1 MQRIRYSRYLKSI
14 IILLDLVVIASIF
27 IFFFISRN
35 EHLKYNRET
44 WYQNIFSLTLLFLFW
59 MLLSGRTRIYNIPRN
74 LTYTLFLE
82 RLLVHF
88 LLFALGI
95 LLIGKVSYNV
105 FFNSDIYWLSFY
117 LFFFIFLSR
126 SLIFFGIKYFRSL
139 GINHRNIMFLN
150 ENSSTEVLKNILIDR
165 KDYGYRIFDYK
176 RDSSEINIQNLVE
189 FWKENGIHTLFIPT
203 ENDFSEDTEEKIFR
217 LAEANKV
224 HISLI
229 PSITQ
234 SDFFLYDL
242 GYIQTQPVLH
252 QARYPLDYYSNF
264 LIKRTFDIVFSTIVL
279 VGICTWL
286 FPIIAILIK
295 ANSKGPVFFIQRRY
309 GFHEEVFNC
318 IKFRTMVVNSESST
332 KTTEEN
338 DARITK
344 IGKFL
349 RRTSLD
355 EMPQFINVL
364 RGEMSIVGPRPHMLA
379 VDNYYKPKIGR
390 YSLRSMVSPGITGL
404 AQVNGL
410 RGDAGDVEVEMT
422 KRILADSFY
431 VRNWSFVLD
440 LVIILKTILL
450 VIGGDKHAK

>member
-14 IILLDLVVIASIF
+14 IILLDLMVIASIF

-35 EHLKYNRET
+35 EDLKYHKET
-44 WYQNIFSLTLLFLFW
+44 WYQNAFSLMLIFLFW
-59 MLLSGRTRIYNIPRN
+59 VLLSGRTKIYNIPRN

-82 RLLVHF
+82 RLLIHF
-88 LLFALGI
+88 ISFILGV
-95 LLIGKVSYNV
+95 LLIGKVSKNV

-117 LFFFIFLSR
+117 LFAFIFLAKSFIYF
-126 SLIFFGIKYFRSL
+126 SIKYFRSL
-139 GINHRNIMFLN
+139 GANYRNVMFLGDN
-150 ENSSTEVLKNILIDR
+150 DSTEILKNIFKNR
-165 KDYGYRIFDYK
+165 KDYGYKIFEYNSLD
-176 RDSSEINIQNLVE
+176 INTGELVD
-189 FWKENGIHTLFIPT
+189 FWKSNGIHTLFLST
-203 ENDFSEDTEEKIFR
+203 ENSYSEDVESKIFK
-217 LAEANKV
+217 LAEDNKV

-242 GYIQTQPVLH
+242 EYIQTQPVLN

-264 LIKRTFDIVFSTIVL
+264 LMKRTFDIAFSIIVL
-279 VGICTWL
+279 IFICSWV

-295 ANSKGPVFFIQRRY
+295 TTSKGPVFFLQKRY
-309 GFHEEVFNC
+309 GFHEEVFDC
-318 IKFRTMVVNSESST
+318 IKFRTMVVNDESTTQTT
-332 KTTEEN
+332 KEN
-338 DARITK
+338 DSRITR

-349 RRTSLD
+349 RKTSLD
-355 EMPQFINVL
+355 ELPQFLNVL
-364 RGEMSIVGPRPHMLA
+364 KGQMSVVGPRPHMLA

-410 RGDAGDVEVEMT
+410 RGDSGDVEVEMK
-422 KRILADSFY
+422 KRILADAFY

-440 LVIILKTILL
+440 LVIILKTVLL
-450 VIGGDKHAK
+450 VIGGDKNAK

>member
-14 IILLDLVVIASIF
+14 IILLDLMVIASIF

-35 EHLKYNRET
+35 EDLKYHKET
-44 WYQNIFSLTLLFLFW
+44 WYQNAFSLILIFLFW
-59 MLLSGRTRIYNIPRN
+59 VLLSGRTKIYNIPRN

-82 RLLVHF
+82 RLLIHF
-88 LLFALGI
+88 ISFILGV
-95 LLIGKVSYNV
+95 LLIGKVSKNV

-117 LFFFIFLSR
+117 LFAFIFLAKSFIYF
-126 SLIFFGIKYFRSL
+126 SIKYFRSL
-139 GINHRNIMFLN
+139 GANYRNVMFLGDN
-150 ENSSTEVLKNILIDR
+150 DSTEILKNIFKNR
-165 KDYGYRIFDYK
+165 KDYGYKIFEYNSLD
-176 RDSSEINIQNLVE
+176 INTGELVD
-189 FWKENGIHTLFIPT
+189 FWKSNGIHTLFLST
-203 ENDFSEDTEEKIFR
+203 ENSYSEDVESKIFK
-217 LAEANKV
+217 LAEDNKV

-242 GYIQTQPVLH
+242 EYIQTQPVLN

-264 LIKRTFDIVFSTIVL
+264 LMKRTFDIAFSIIVL
-279 VGICTWL
+279 IFICSWV

-295 ANSKGPVFFIQRRY
+295 TTSKGPVFFLQKRY
-309 GFHEEVFNC
+309 GFHEEVFDC
-318 IKFRTMVVNSESST
+318 IKFRTMVVNDESTTQTT
-332 KTTEEN
+332 KEN
-338 DARITK
+338 DSRITR

-349 RRTSLD
+349 RKTSLD
-355 EMPQFINVL
+355 ELPQFLNVL
-364 RGEMSIVGPRPHMLA
+364 KGQMSVVGPRPHMLA

-410 RGDAGDVEVEMT
+410 RGDSGDVEVEMK
-422 KRILADSFY
+422 KRILADAFY

-440 LVIILKTILL
+440 LVIILKTVLL
-450 VIGGDKHAK
+450 VIGGDKNAK

>member
-14 IILLDLVVIASIF
+14 IVLLDLLVIASIF
-27 IFFFISRN
+27 IFFFVSRN
-35 EHLKYNRET
+35 QDLKYNQET
-44 WYQNIFSLTLLFLFW
+44 WYQNVFSLVLLFLFW

-88 LLFALGI
+88 LLFILGV

-117 LFFFIFLSR
+117 LFFFIFLTK
-126 SLIFFGIKYFRSL
+126 SLIFFGIKYVRSL
-139 GINHRNIMFLN
+139 GINHRNIMFLS
-150 ENSSTEVLKNILIDR
+150 ENSSTEVLKNILKER
-165 KDYGYRIFDYK
+165 KDYGYKIFEYNN
-176 RDSSEINIQNLVE
+176 SEIKSKELVE
-189 FWKENGIHTLFIPT
+189 FWKTNGIHTLFIPI
-203 ENDFSEDTEEKIFR
+203 ENSYEEKTEKEIFL
-217 LAEANKV
+217 LAEDNKV

-234 SDFFLYDL
+234 SDFFLYDM
-242 GYIQTQPVLH
+242 GYIQTQPVLN
-252 QARYPLDYYSNF
+252 QAKYPLDYYSNF
-264 LIKRTFDIVFSTIVL
+264 LLKRTFDILFSVIIL
-279 VGICTWL
+279 VGICSWL

-295 ANSKGPVFFIQRRY
+295 SSSKGPVFFIQRRY
-309 GFHEEVFNC
+309 GFHEEVFSC
-318 IKFRTMVVNSESST
+318 IKFRTMIVNDESTT
-332 KTTEEN
+332 KTTSEN
-338 DARITK
+338 DSRITR

-349 RRTSLD
+349 RKTSLD
-355 EMPQFINVL
+355 EMPQFLNVL
-364 RGEMSIVGPRPHMLA
+364 KGEMSVVGPRPHMLA

-410 RGDAGDVEVEMT
+410 RGDAGDVEVEMN
-422 KRILADSFY
+422 KRVLADAFY

-440 LVIILKTILL
+440 LVIILKTVLL
-450 VIGGDKHAK
+450 VVGGDKNAK

>member
-14 IILLDLVVIASIF
+14 IVLLDLLVIALIF
-27 IFFFISRN
+27 IFFFLSRN
-35 EHLKYNRET
+35 QDLKYNPET
-44 WYQNIFSLTLLFLFW
+44 WYQNAFSLALLFLFW
-59 MLLSGRTRIYNIPRN
+59 MLLSGRTKIYNIPRN

-88 LLFALGI
+88 LIFIFGL

-117 LFFFIFLSR
+117 LFFFIFLAK

-150 ENSSTEVLKNILIDR
+150 ENSSTEVLKNILKSR
-165 KDYGYRIFDYK
+165 KDYGYKIFEYK
-176 RDSSEINIQNLVE
+176 NPEINAAELIE
-189 FWKENGIHTLFIPT
+189 FWKTNGIHTLFIPIENAYT
-203 ENDFSEDTEEKIFR
+203 ERTEKEIFR

-234 SDFFLYDL
+234 SDFFLYDM
-242 GYIQTQPVLH
+242 GYIQTQPVLN
-252 QARYPLDYYSNF
+252 QAKYPLDYYSNF
-264 LIKRTFDIVFSTIVL
+264 LLKRTFDIIFSAVVL
-279 VGICTWL
+279 AGICSWL
-286 FPIIAILIK
+286 FPIIAVLIR
-295 ANSKGPVFFIQRRY
+295 ATSKGPVFFIQKRY
-309 GFHEEVFNC
+309 GFHEEVFHC
-318 IKFRTMVVNSESST
+318 IKFRTMIVNNESST

-338 DARITK
+338 DARITR

-349 RRTSLD
+349 RKTSLD

-364 RGEMSIVGPRPHMLA
+364 KGEMSIVGPRPHMLA

-410 RGDAGDVEVEMT
+410 RGDAGNVEIEMN
-422 KRILADSFY
+422 KRILADAFY

-440 LVIILKTILL
+440 LVIILKTVLL
-450 VIGGDKHAK
+450 VITGDKNAK

>member
-14 IILLDLVVIASIF
+14 IILLDLLVIASIF

-35 EHLKYNRET
+35 EDLKHDQET
-44 WYQNIFSLTLLFLFW
+44 WYQNIFSLILLFLFW
-59 MLLSGRTRIYNIPRN
+59 MLLSGRTKIYDIPRN

-82 RLLVHF
+82 RLLIHF
-88 LLFALGI
+88 ILFILGVF
-95 LLIGKVSYNV
+95 LIGKVSYNV

-117 LFFFIFLSR
+117 LFFFIFLEKS
-126 SLIFFGIKYFRSL
+126 IVYFGIKYFRSL
-139 GINHRNIMFLN
+139 GVNHRNIMFLN
-150 ENSSTEVLKNILIDR
+150 ENSSTEILKNIFKER
-165 KDYGYRIFDYK
+165 KDYGYKIFEYG
-176 RDSSEINIQNLVE
+176 DSDIDAKKLVK
-189 FWKENGIHTLFIPT
+189 FWKDNGIHTLFIP
-203 ENDFSEDTEEKIFR
+203 SESSFEEEKEDDIFK

-224 HISLI
+224 HITLI

-242 GYIQTQPVLH
+242 EYIQTQPVLN
-252 QARYPLDYYSNF
+252 QAKYPLDYYSNF
-264 LIKRTFDIVFSTIVL
+264 LLKRTFDILFSVFVL
-279 VGICTWL
+279 LGICSWL

-295 ANSKGPVFFIQRRY
+295 STSKGPIFFIQKRY

-318 IKFRTMVVNSESST
+318 IKFRTMVVNQESTT
-332 KTTEEN
+332 KTTSEN
-338 DARITK
+338 DSRITK

-349 RRTSLD
+349 RKTSLD
-355 EMPQFINVL
+355 EMPQFLNVL
-364 RGEMSIVGPRPHMLA
+364 KGEMSIVGPRPHMLA

-410 RGDAGDVEVEMT
+410 RGDSGNVEVEMK
-422 KRILADSFY
+422 KRVLADAFY

-440 LVIILKTILL
+440 LVIILKTVLL
-450 VIGGDKHAK
+450 VIGGDKNAK